1 MKVAVS
7 HPVHNLL
14 QMSTQ
19 FESALREQAQFAAM
33 NLAALD
39 LCLSLDQS
47 HPEEGRLTPEAIGMA
62 YASVARLMP
71 YLLVEALDLETA
83 AAHRLEV

>member
-1 MKVAVS
+1 MAVS

-47 HPEEGRLTPEAIGMA
+47 HPEEGKLTPDAIGMA
-62 YASVARLMP
+62 YASVAHLMR
-71 YLLVEALDLETA
+71 YLLLEALDLETA
-83 AAHRLEV
+83 AAHRVEV